1 VMIDWT
7 ILIIDL
13 PAVMAGLIPNVNTHS
28 FSRMME

>member
-13 PAVMAGLIPNVNTHS
+13 PAVTAGLIPNVNAHS
-28 FSRMME
+28 FGRMME